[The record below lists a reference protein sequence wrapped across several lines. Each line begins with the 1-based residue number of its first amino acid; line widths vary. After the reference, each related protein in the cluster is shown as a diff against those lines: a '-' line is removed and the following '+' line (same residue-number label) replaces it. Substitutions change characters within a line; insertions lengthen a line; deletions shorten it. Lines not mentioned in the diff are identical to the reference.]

1 MDNCVLVVDD
11 DASFR
16 EAVTELLRT
25 RGFQVVGYAADE
37 KRAMEAVR
45 SLQPDGILL
54 DATMAASDDF
64 DLVRRLSGP
73 DVIPVLLTSSDR
85 DAATEPLAQDC
96 GAVGFVPKTE
106 LVAADLQRY
115 FSR

>member
-1 MDNCVLVVDD
+1 MGNSVLVVDD

-37 KRAMEAVR
+37 KRAIEAVQ